1 MKIPKPMF
9 QMSLNPKMETEAIL
23 DIFDQ
28 IGEYEG
34 WDGELHGV
42 GPKVISNF
50 LSRNTGVTDIVAR
63 IQSSGG
69 DTFEGISVYNLLKSC
84 PQNIKVDIVGRAAS
98 AASLIAMAGDTV
110 VMHPTSLMMI
120 HNCWTIAMGN
130 AKDFR
135 KLADD
140 MDVIMKSAKQAYLE
154 KAGGKLT
161 EEELTALLDA
171 ESYLGADDCL
181 RLGLCDEVTGSDPD
195 EEKENP
201 APEPVNSK
209 APTIETK
216 EKTHWFFLER
226 ENIWM

>member
-50 LSRNTGVTDIVAR
+50 LSRNTGVTDIVVR

-98 AASLIAMAGDTV
+98 AASLIAMAGDTDRKSV
-110 VMHPTSLMMI
+110 V
-120 HNCWTIAMGN
+120 
-130 AKDFR
+130 
-135 KLADD
+135 
-140 MDVIMKSAKQAYLE
+140 
-154 KAGGKLT
+154 
-161 EEELTALLDA
+161 
-171 ESYLGADDCL
+171 
-181 RLGLCDEVTGSDPD
+181 
-195 EEKENP
+195 
-201 APEPVNSK
+201 
-209 APTIETK
+209 
-216 EKTHWFFLER
+216 
-226 ENIWM
+226 